1 MLSVMKKAL
10 LLTFFLTLLVL
21 PGASFGEG
29 GEGAGGALTGGAGVY
44 RNFCAVCH
52 GPYGEGVSG
61 LATGPAITGNEYII
75 DSDIETLKGFM
86 SEGRAGRAKRH
97 KELLLPMLPQELTP
111 EEVDAVIEY
120 IKVLAEP

>member
-1 MLSVMKKAL
+1 MQSLL
-10 LLTFFLTLLVL
+10 LLTLLFTGL
-21 PGASFGEG
+21 YLIPGEPFAAEVAAD
-29 GEGAGGALTGGAGVY
+29 GAAVY

-61 LATGPAITGNEYII
+61 PVTGPAIIGNEYII
-75 DSDIETLKGFM
+75 DSDMETLRRFI
-86 SEGRAGRAKRH
+86 SEGRAGGAKRH
-97 KELLLPMLPQELTP
+97 KELLLPMLPQELTG